1 MKIKLNLI
9 SDIDEFIK
17 GCQYYDGDIE
27 VKQDRQVV
35 NAKSILGVYSLDLSK
50 EIDVHIN
57 TDRTDVAEDFYK
69 FLTKWEEKST
79 DD

>member
-1 MKIKLNLI
+1 MQIKLNLI

-50 EIDVHIN
+50 KIDVHIN
-57 TDRTDVAEDFYK
+57 TDRTDIAEDFYR
-69 FLTKWEEKST
+69 FIAKWNK
-79 DD
+79 DK